1 MWPVANMDAVR
12 KKEDG
17 LQHKG
22 NVQYLDGSTKSSHL
36 GHAKILLGSTDEI
49 CD

>member
-1 MWPVANMDAVR
+1 MASCKHGCTQE

-22 NVQYLDGSTKSSHL
+22 NEQYSDSSMKNTHL
-36 GHAKILLGSTDEI
+36 GHAKILLGSTNEI
-49 CD
+49 CV